1 MTIGV
6 AASGP
11 NAGAAVRAA
20 VLGAELLGRGAIG
33 GFSVFAVLDEQGL
46 AHHAT
51 TQRGGISAV
60 DIPSAWMRARHAA
73 VISSGPDRPEPLLQF
88 LPGADGIGLV
98 TGHRLPNRPALA
110 GAAAPGTPL
119 NRAVLARLAAG
130 EHPQLAVDA
139 LLAANPEIDA
149 GLIALDAHGRLGYG
163 NSARVGRR
171 GDLGQFYRESDDCR
185 LAFLHNSIAAH
196 SDLTADVADLA
207 WASLVGVPG
216 NCRIVHLKAAVA
228 VRVSDCD
235 RVHITTDGTIVALD
249 SADPIVPAAERRLT
263 VIYLGAEV
271 WQDGERVGTVA
282 SELYAHVAAGK
293 AHPAEAI
300 IHNLLVIREKSD
312 VTA

>member
-33 GFSVFAVLDEQGL
+33 GFAVFAVLDEQGFV
-46 AHHAT
+46 HHAT
-51 TQRGGISAV
+51 TQRGGISAL
-60 DIPSAWMRARHAA
+60 DIPSAWLHACHAA

-88 LPGADGIGLV
+88 LPGADGVGLV

-110 GAAAPGTPL
+110 GADAPGTPL
-119 NRAVLARLAAG
+119 NHAVLARLAAG

-149 GLIALDAHGRLGYG
+149 GLIALDVHGRLGYG
-163 NSARVGRR
+163 NSTRVERR
-171 GDLGQFYRESDDCR
+171 GDLGQFHRESGDFR

-196 SDLTADVADLA
+196 GDLTADVADLA
-207 WASLVGVPG
+207 WASLVDVPG
-216 NCRIVHLKAAVA
+216 NCHIVHLKAAVA
-228 VRVSDCD
+228 VRAADRD
-235 RVHITTDGTIVALD
+235 RVHIDADGTIVALD
-249 SADPIVPAAERRLT
+249 STDPFVPTAERRVT

-271 WQDGERVGTVA
+271 WQDGQRVGTVA
-282 SELYAHVAAGK
+282 SELYANVATGT

-300 IHNLLVIREKSD
+300 IHNLLVIRKESH
-312 VTA
+312 VTP